1 MPERSQH
8 LHLHA
13 SAGEENLQ
21 KSDLLIVRSTVDSF
35 VPVVVK
41 NMKDVKRWLPG
52 ALISIL
58 LIAAILYFVD
68 LRAMVDAVRNANY
81 GMLLVAFA
89 IGFLW
94 LAIRTIVWRTLLRN
108 RASYSDVFWTIGE
121 GYLLNNFL
129 PFRLG
134 EIGRAFLLS
143 RKSDMQFMEILPTI
157 VIERAVDLGFSAA
170 IFLTALPFVVGS
182 EGSGSIGIIV
192 GVVVVLGLVL
202 LYVLARN
209 NQWALNLFQKLSAR
223 WPSLQRFGGSFLE
236 PFFAGLSILTDGWL
250 FLRFLFW
257 MAVNWGI
264 AIISYYLIIRSFFP
278 QAEVVWGMFGLG
290 AAAFGGAVPSLPGAV
305 GTFEGAFGGAITL
318 LTGDESTALAVALT
332 GRLYNYINSGVIGG
346 IGLLREGQTLSGIY
360 AQLKALR
367 SKPSEEMIK

>member
-1 MPERSQH
+1 
-8 LHLHA
+8 
-13 SAGEENLQ
+13 
-21 KSDLLIVRSTVDSF
+21 
-35 VPVVVK
+35 
-41 NMKDVKRWLPG
+41 MKDAKRWLPG

-68 LRAMVDAVRNANY
+68 LRAMLDAVRNANY
-81 GMLLVAFA
+81 GLLLIAFA
-89 IGFLW
+89 TGFLW
-94 LAIRTIVWRTLLRN
+94 LAVRTIVWRTLLRN

-157 VIERAVDLGFSAA
+157 VIERVVDLGFSAA
-170 IFLTALPFVVGS
+170 VLLAALPFVVGA
-182 EGSGSIGIIV
+182 EGSESIGIIV
-192 GVVVVLGLVL
+192 GIVVLLGLVL
-202 LYVLARN
+202 LYVLSRN
-209 NQWALNLFQKLSAR
+209 NQWALDLFHKLSAR
-223 WPSLQRFGGSFLE
+223 WPALQRFGGNFLE
-236 PFFAGLSILTDGWL
+236 AFFAGLSVLTDGWL

-257 MAVNWGI
+257 MTVNWGI
-264 AIISYYLIIRSFFP
+264 AIVSYYLIIRAFFP
-278 QAEVVWGMFGLG
+278 EAQVIWGMFGLG
-290 AAAFGGAVPSLPGAV
+290 AAAFGGAIPSLPGAV

-367 SKPSEEMIK
+367 SKPVEEMSK